1 MEHVPL
7 SPPSPYTDTL
17 CLLFIFFLF
26 LCFDYSSAFF
36 PPFSLSVW
44 HIEFVVKSCQTW

>member
-17 CLLFIFFLF
+17 CLLFIYFFLF

-36 PPFSLSVW
+36 SPFLSLCMA
-44 HIEFVVKSCQTW
+44 H